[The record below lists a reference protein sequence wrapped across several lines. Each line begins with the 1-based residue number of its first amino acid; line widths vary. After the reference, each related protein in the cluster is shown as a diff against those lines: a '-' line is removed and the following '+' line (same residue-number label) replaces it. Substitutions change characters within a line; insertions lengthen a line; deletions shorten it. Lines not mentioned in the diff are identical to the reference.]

1 MQNNNS
7 RLHHTDST
15 SSLRASQHIAHNPDY
30 ALPVVEELSNS
41 LPDLADNQAR
51 SGNALTTLEYLGY
64 QYVKLLIVR
73 AVSRPAAN
81 RATDASYSNVDPISR
96 NMLRNAALE
105 FVSFVQSIRT
115 DDAQVF
121 WPPWCPTVF
130 STLCFTLLSAVVTSR
145 DENEAAE
152 WLAILQKTR
161 RDLRLKATT
170 LPVLRLGLLRIDA
183 VFWRGLDKV
192 LRLEPH
198 VQTAVQAALGAT

>member
-1 MQNNNS
+1 
-7 RLHHTDST
+7 LFHTDST

-41 LPDLADNQAR
+41 LPNLPDIQAR
-51 SGNALTTLEYLGY
+51 SGNPLTTLQYLGHH
-64 QYVKLLIVR
+64 YVKLLIVR
-73 AVSRPAAN
+73 AVSRPAVHHPADAN
-81 RATDASYSNVDPISR
+81 YSNIDSSPRS
-96 NMLRNAALE
+96 MLRNAALE
-105 FVSFVQSIRT
+105 FVVFFQSIRT
-115 DDAQVF
+115 DDTQVF

-145 DENEAAE
+145 DENEASE
-152 WLAILQKTR
+152 WLAILQRTR

-183 VFWRGLDKV
+183 IFWRGLDKV

-198 VQTAVQAALGAT
+198 VQTAVQAALGAS